1 MASAPGTSAV
11 ERSVPS
17 VTIFHPERQTIR
29 RAISQPGYIQ
39 AFEQTPLFSKIPGYV
54 QKLNADIGD
63 RVSKGDVLAL
73 LWVPEMEVDVTQK
86 QALVDQAGA
95 EVKQARE
102 GLLVAEADF
111 QSAEARIQAV
121 VASRLRAEAQA
132 QRSQSQ
138 YDRFKKAGRQGT
150 LGQEDVEEMRL
161 GSETS
166 KAALQEAEAQVRSA
180 QAERDAN
187 RARREM
193 ARAGVGVAE
202 ARLAVAKANHEQSK
216 TMLEYR
222 RVTAPFDGVVTQR
235 QVDTG
240 HFVQPATGPHG
251 EALFVVMRTD
261 VMRIRVEVPEAD
273 ADWVNPGAA
282 ARIRVQAL
290 KSYEVAGQ
298 VTRTSWSL
306 NPTARTLLAEFD
318 VSDAG
323 GKLRPGMY
331 AYATITAERP
341 QVWTLPASA
350 VVTEGDVTQGYQT
363 YAYFLKDGKAWR
375 TPLEVGARDPQRVE
389 VLKRQTR
396 PTSPSEPAR
405 WEAITGQEEV
415 VSGNVSGLSDGQ
427 PVAVSAPG
435 PAHGD

>member
-1 MASAPGTSAV
+1 VDRPDTPAV
-11 ERSVPS
+11 EHAASS
-17 VTIFHPERQTIR
+17 VTIVHPERQTIR
-29 RAISQPGYIQ
+29 RMVTQPGSIQ
-39 AFEQTPLFSKIPGYV
+39 AFEQTPLLSKIPGYV
-54 QKLNADIGD
+54 QKLNVDIGD
-63 RVSKGDVLAL
+63 RVSKGDLLAQ

-86 QALVDQAGA
+86 QALVAQAEA

-102 GLLVAEADF
+102 AAVVAEADS
-111 QSAEARIQAV
+111 QSAEARVQAA
-121 VASRLRAEAQA
+121 VATRLRAEAQA

-150 LGQEDVEEMRL
+150 LGEEDVEEIRL
-161 GSETS
+161 GSETA
-166 KAALQEAEAQVRSA
+166 KAALQEAEAQIRST
-180 QAERDAN
+180 QADRDAS
-187 RARREM
+187 RAKREM

-202 ARLAVAKANHEQSK
+202 ARLAVAKANHEQAR

-222 RVTAPFDGVVTQR
+222 KIIAPFDGVVTQR
-235 QVDTG
+235 KVDTG
-240 HFVQPATGPHG
+240 HFVQPAIGPQG

-273 ADWVNPGAA
+273 ADWVSPGAA
-282 ARIRVQAL
+282 ARIHIPVLR
-290 KSYEVAGQ
+290 SFEVAGQ

-306 NPTARTLLAEFD
+306 DRTARTLLAEVD
-318 VSDAG
+318 VANAG

-331 AYATITAERP
+331 AYATITALRP

-363 YAYFLKDGKAWR
+363 YAYLVKDGKAWR

-396 PTSPSEPAR
+396 PTRPGEPGG
-405 WEAITGQEEV
+405 WEEITGREEV
-415 VSGNVSGLSDGQ
+415 VASNPSGLADGQ
-427 PVAVSAPG
+427 PILASAPSSVRG
-435 PAHGD
+435 N